1 MPPRSPPRW
10 PPPTQGTTEKRHS
23 PLHTLDQYDD
33 TIDGAPSSKR
43 SRHTHHGR
51 GYQAPATDNEEEE
64 EEGYNSEDEYSHVGQ
79 NLTEEEWR
87 EKDVRFERI
96 MRRKG
101 YVIKK
106 MGEDGACLFRA
117 VADQLYGDEEMHQGV
132 RTQCM
137 DYIVSFNH
145 GSSLNNE

>member
-1 MPPRSPPRW
+1 M
-10 PPPTQGTTEKRHS
+10 TGE
-23 PLHTLDQYDD
+23 L
-33 TIDGAPSSKR
+33 GE
-43 SRHTHHGR
+43 G
-51 GYQAPATDNEEEE
+51 EED
-64 EEGYNSEDEYSHVGQ
+64 EGNNSEDEYSHVGQ

-87 EKDVRFERI
+87 EKDARFERN

-137 DYIVSFNH
+137 DYIVSHSVHLVTNVLMRIFSGGKCRLLLTVH
-145 GSSLNNE
+145 DGKF

>member
-1 MPPRSPPRW
+1 MLFNVAVADLERC
-10 PPPTQGTTEKRHS
+10 
-23 PLHTLDQYDD
+23 
-33 TIDGAPSSKR
+33 
-43 SRHTHHGR
+43 
-51 GYQAPATDNEEEE
+51 DNR
-64 EEGYNSEDEYSHVGQ
+64 Q
-79 NLTEEEWR
+79 NTEEEWR
-87 EKDVRFERI
+87 EKDVRFERN

-137 DYIVSFNH
+137 DYIVSLKNAYCRLIERFINDH
-145 GSSLNNE
+145 DFRREMQTTFHSI